1 MRLDIRKTEVLDRD
15 DILQW
20 RNDPV
25 SREQSFQSNL
35 ISESNHRNWFNQMMV
50 DKKQNAYIGIIASD
64 KTKIGFAHLKNDT
77 AGICTVSVNLNPVQR
92 GKGLGSKLLQKVI
105 EDHSSFNDVVYLA
118 LIKSTNLASIRCFE
132 KAGFASYENKSGVVT
147 KTPKWYVD
155 YNHETMFKYQEAAT
169 AVSPDMELAVKKAV
183 LLAKAKLVDR
193 INGEMNN
200 RTTITKNEAGTNE
213 DLTVSA
219 GSRDVIVNIIEDTL
233 ARGYEVKKQE
243 IFLTKHKSYR
253 AYVMVELSK
262 KEVEAIIEAVNKKKL
277 ASIDVDAINK
287 QADEILN

>member
-1 MRLDIRKTEVLDRD
+1 MKNITKMILVLVAG
-15 DILQW
+15 LMLSQC
-20 RNDPV
+20 
-25 SREQSFQSNL
+25 ST
-35 ISESNHRNWFNQMMV
+35 
-50 DKKQNAYIGIIASD
+50 Y
-64 KTKIGFAHLKNDT
+64 KIKPDM
-77 AGICTVSVNLNPVQR
+77 
-92 GKGLGSKLLQKVI
+92 
-105 EDHSSFNDVVYLA
+105 
-118 LIKSTNLASIRCFE
+118 
-132 KAGFASYENKSGVVT
+132 NKSGVVT

-169 AVSPDMELAVKKAV
+169 AVSPDMELAAKKAT

-219 GSRDVIVNIIEDTL
+219 GSQDVIVNIIEDTL